1 MDGVRK
7 GRISPQAQQE
17 IKQEIYGEY
26 LRGLMGALA
35 DDDIS
40 AGLRIMGKTERL
52 AGAYADLGYAS
63 VHHVQARLELLLAQV
78 HRAGRRYLIRR
89 YLTNRHAVGLDELN
103 LLIEMLEGCSVAE
116 RAEDIA
122 KVRATMA
129 EPRIPLCDDIEAEA
143 RRITMATARLVE
155 ATNYPNGRDF

>member
-1 MDGVRK
+1 MDDVRK

-17 IKQEIYGEY
+17 IKQEICGEY
-26 LRGLMGALA
+26 LRSLMAAVA
-35 DDDIS
+35 DDDVS
-40 AGLRIMGKTERL
+40 AGLRIVTRTEQL
-52 AGAYADLGYAS
+52 AGAYAALGYAS

-103 LLIEMLEGCSVAE
+103 LLVEMLEGCTVAE

-122 KVRATMA
+122 KVRATMT
-129 EPRIPLCDDIEAEA
+129 EPRIPLCDDIQTEA

-155 ATNYPNGRDF
+155 ATEYPNGRDF